1 MKVCN
6 SLEYCKII
14 WKIVYKTLETDKY
27 SEKERKTEIGF
38 VIFNHAKDKYSAYN
52 KNINNFR

>member
-1 MKVCN
+1 MKVCI

-14 WKIVYKTLETDKY
+14 WKIVYKTSETDKY

-38 VIFNHAKDKYSAYN
+38 VLFNYAKDKYSAYN
-52 KNINNFR
+52 KHINNFR